1 MEYEVPATGI
11 SKVSE
16 SKSHST
22 FNVQCDCSDPE
33 HSIML
38 DIEREDVFTTLSIYV
53 TTELPFWQRNFNRLK
68 IAFQVLFTG
77 RFKAERCLI
86 LQEQQAINL
95 AHAIL
100 NGINKVA

>member
-1 MEYEVPATGI
+1 MEYEVPAIGI

-16 SKSHST
+16 SKTHST
-22 FNVQCDCSDPE
+22 FNVQCDCSDPD

-38 DIEREDVFTTLSIYV
+38 DIEKEDEFTTLSIYV
-53 TTELPFWQRNFNRLK
+53 TTELPFWQKSYNRLK
-68 IAFQVLFTG
+68 IAFQVLFAG
-77 RFKAERCLI
+77 QFKSESHLI